1 MLDGAL
7 FMPRGIGL
15 FFKRPGLWLL
25 GLTPVAVSAGL
36 VLVLVVVLGFLV
48 DDFTAWVTPFADAW
62 PGWLRGTVRFT
73 IGLAVVAAFLLG
85 IAVTFAEVTN
95 VIGQPFFQIIA
106 DRVEAELGNA
116 PASDGAWWHGL
127 PRATVESVITFAIYL
142 GFMVPLFVLSFIP
155 LIGQFVIPVIG
166 AIVSGFFL
174 SLEILQIP
182 LEKRGHDRLGKR
194 VGFHRDPRFKHE
206 VLGFGIAA
214 FLLFLIPLANVVAM
228 PGAIIGGTLLVRR
241 LDGTDPAP

>member
-36 VLVLVVVLGFLV
+36 VLILAFVLAFLI
-48 DDFTAWVTPFADAW
+48 DDFTLWVTPFADAW
-62 PGWLRGTVRFT
+62 PVWLRGTVRVS
-73 IGLAVVAAFLLG
+73 IALAVIAAFLLG
-85 IAVTFAEVTN
+85 IVVTFAEVTN
-95 VIGQPFFQIIA
+95 VVGQPFFQIIS

-116 PASDGAWWHGL
+116 PRSDGEWWRGL
-127 PRATVESVITFAIYL
+127 PRATTESVITFAIYL
-142 GFMVPLFVLSFIP
+142 CFMIPLFVLSFVP
-155 LIGQFVIPVIG
+155 FVGQFVVPVIG
-166 AIVSGFFL
+166 AFVSGFFL

-182 LEKRGHDRLGKR
+182 LEKRGHDRLAKR
-194 VGFHRDPRFKHE
+194 VGFHRDPRYKHE